1 MVFKKNI
8 MLKIFIL
15 LKLFLLLGGCTY
27 QYNNEYNVDIE
38 DIKKIKLNVKS
49 FEINKDSL
57 DIITTENLLQNE
69 INKKVL
75 NQLEAW
81 TLQKFAIEGIENKAF
96 LNLLKINTSVIEK
109 KKNKKSIFLIV
120 QQDKEVYKISL
131 NFDLSINTNDSLIKT
146 LKITSS
152 VDFELL
158 NKYSITQR
166 DKVIIYNVN
175 KLIKLIDEKI
185 TFQLHN
191 KAFNKFIIM

>member
-8 MLKIFIL
+8 MLKVFIL

-27 QYNNEYNVDIE
+27 QYTNEYNVDIE

-96 LNLLKINTSVIEK
+96 LNLLKIDTSMIEK
-109 KKNKKSIFLIV
+109 RKNKKSILSIIH
-120 QQDKEVYKISL
+120 QDKEVYKISL

-152 VDFELL
+152 LDFELL
-158 NKYSITQR
+158 NKYSIAQR
-166 DKVIIYNVN
+166 NKVIIYNVN
-175 KLIKLIDEKI
+175 KLIKLIDDKVTI
-185 TFQLHN
+185 QLN
-191 KAFNKFIIM
+191 KKAFNKFVIM

>member
-8 MLKIFIL
+8 MLKVFIL

-57 DIITTENLLQNE
+57 NIITTENLLQNE
-69 INKKVL
+69 ISKKVL

-96 LNLLKINTSVIEK
+96 LSLLKIDTSVIEK
-109 KKNKKSIFLIV
+109 KENKKSIFLII
-120 QQDKEVYKISL
+120 QQDKEVYRISL
-131 NFDLSINTNDSLIKT
+131 NFDLSINTNDSLIKK

-191 KAFNKFIIM
+191 KAFNKYIIM

>member
-1 MVFKKNI
+1 
-8 MLKIFIL
+8 MLKVFIL

-27 QYNNEYNVDIE
+27 QYTNEYNVDIE

-49 FEINKDSL
+49 FEINKDNL

-96 LNLLKINTSVIEK
+96 LNLLKIDTSVTEK
-109 KKNKKSIFLIV
+109 KKNKKSIFLII

-166 DKVIIYNVN
+166 NKVIIYNIN

-191 KAFNKFIIM
+191 KTFYKFMVM

>member
-8 MLKIFIL
+8 MLKVFIL

-27 QYNNEYNVDIE
+27 QYTNEYNVDIE

-49 FEINKDSL
+49 FEINKDNL

-96 LNLLKINTSVIEK
+96 LNLLKIDTSVTEK
-109 KKNKKSIFLIV
+109 KKNKKSIFLII

-166 DKVIIYNVN
+166 NKVIIYNIN

-185 TFQLHN
+185 TFQLHK
-191 KAFNKFIIM
+191 KAFKHFVLR

>member
-8 MLKIFIL
+8 MLKAFIL

-109 KKNKKSIFLIV
+109 KKNKKSIFLII

-146 LKITSS
+146 LKIMSS
-152 VDFELL
+152 LDFELL

-166 DKVIIYNVN
+166 DKVIIYNIN

>member
-8 MLKIFIL
+8 VLKLFIL
-15 LKLFLLLGGCTY
+15 LKYFLFLAGCAY
-27 QYNNEYNVDIE
+27 QYTNEHNLDTE

-49 FEINKDSL
+49 FEINKDNL
-57 DIITTENLLQNE
+57 EIIITENLLQNE

-75 NQLEAW
+75 NKLEAW
-81 TLQKFAIEGIENKAF
+81 SWQKFAAEGIENEAY
-96 LNLLKINTSVIEK
+96 LNLLKIDTIVIEK
-109 KKNKKSIFLIV
+109 KKNKKSILAIINHG
-120 QQDKEVYKISL
+120 KEVYKIAL
-131 NFDLSINTNDSLIKT
+131 NFDLSITTSDSLMKT

-152 VDFELL
+152 IDFELL

-185 TFQLHN
+185 TFQLNN
-191 KAFNKFIIM
+191 KAFNQFVME

>member
-8 MLKIFIL
+8 MLKVFIL

-27 QYNNEYNVDIE
+27 QYTNEYNVDIE

-49 FEINKDSL
+49 FEINKDNL

-96 LNLLKINTSVIEK
+96 LNLLKIDTSVTEK
-109 KKNKKSIFLIV
+109 KKNKKSIFLII

-166 DKVIIYNVN
+166 NKVIIYNIN

-185 TFQLHN
+185 TFQLHK
-191 KAFNKFIIM
+191 KAFKKFVIM